1 MTFDF
6 AHTTT
11 ATKNRAAKAER
22 LALAASR
29 LGFTVHELAVKDS
42 THANEKRREQARKA
56 AGVKSRASDETWT
69 IALERLAAMA
79 FEATS
84 GIVCVKCQAPVR
96 RVPTM
101 GGALVE
107 VDPFAHPMGTVWPRQ
122 HNGQIVAV
130 VLAGHDTPP
139 GDDTPLFRQHATS
152 CAHGLK
158 ALERKWK
165 EAPKCTACGK
175 ALSAELAYKDPTY
188 RTHPCCYEE

>member
-1 MTFDF
+1 MTIDF

-11 ATKNRAAKAER
+11 ARKNREAKAHR

-29 LGFTVHELAVKDS
+29 QGYTVHELAVIDS
-42 THANEKRREQARKA
+42 TQANERRREQARKA
-56 AGVKSRASDETWT
+56 ADMKSRASDETWT
-69 IALERLAAMA
+69 LALEHLAAMA

-84 GIVCVKCQAPVR
+84 GVTCSQCHAPVR

-107 VDPFAHPMGTVWPRQ
+107 VDPFAHPHGTVWPRQ
-122 HNGQIVAV
+122 HNGRVVAV

-139 GDDTPLFRQHATS
+139 GEDTPLFRQHTKS

-158 ALERKWK
+158 ALERTWK
-165 EAPKCTACGK
+165 EAPKCRACGE
-175 ALSAELAYKDPTY
+175 ALDAVLAYRSTEY
-188 RTHPCCYEE
+188 HTHPCCYEE